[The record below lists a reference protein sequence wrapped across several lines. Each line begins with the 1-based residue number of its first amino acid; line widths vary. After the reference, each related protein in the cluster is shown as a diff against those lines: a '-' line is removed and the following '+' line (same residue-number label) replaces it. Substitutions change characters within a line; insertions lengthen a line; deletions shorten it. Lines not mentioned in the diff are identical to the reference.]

1 MDLEARGLSN
11 MKEIT
16 VEFHVA
22 TKSIGS
28 EEIETVTIEV
38 PEDANEALIDKIV
51 SEYFETWV
59 WENVEATYEIKGGN

>member
-1 MDLEARGLSN
+1 

-16 VEFHVA
+16 VTFYVA

-28 EEIETVTIEV
+28 EEIETMTVEV

-59 WENVEATYEIKGGN
+59 WENIEATYEIK